1 MIQRKQTIY
10 LLLALVC
17 LIACLCMPLVTYE
30 YKGMG
35 GGDYVWYNLGRMQEG
50 NLQISPVPFVGLVIA
65 GALTLC
71 NIFLYKRRMVQ
82 ARLCTVNI
90 VLCTLWYVYWFG
102 VQFLGLS
109 STNCD
114 VHFHFAFC
122 LPVVAIV
129 FFVMARAGIKADE
142 ALVRSMDRI
151 R

>member
-1 MIQRKQTIY
+1 
-10 LLLALVC
+10 
-17 LIACLCMPLVTYE
+17 
-30 YKGMG
+30 
-35 GGDYVWYNLGRMQEG
+35 
-50 NLQISPVPFVGLVIA
+50 
-65 GALTLC
+65 
-71 NIFLYKRRMVQ
+71 MVQ

-109 STNCD
+109 STNSD
-114 VHFHFAFC
+114 THFHFAFC
-122 LPVVAIV
+122 LPAVAIV